1 MKKILQINGKSK
13 VRKARAVEVKGLKEY
28 GALEFDSRVAL
39 IQELIPIG
47 LMHVAEELKREVEEL
62 AGERYQRG
70 GIRGYDRWGEQE
82 GSVYILDQKIPI
94 KVPRVRD
101 TSNHREVSISTY
113 KKLQQPTVKAEDKLL
128 KKVLYGLSCRD
139 YRECSEAIPEAL
151 SLSPSSVSRRYIE
164 ASRKKLKEL
173 TDRRLE
179 GYDIIAVVMDGKAF
193 GDDGMIIALGVTVE
207 GRKVFLGI
215 IQSSTENH
223 KVCRDFLLKLIDR
236 GLKYDK
242 GLLCIIDGAKG
253 IRKAINEV
261 FGIYGIVQRC
271 QWHKR
276 ENIVAYL
283 PKHQQEEFRNKL
295 QAAYSKED
303 YKKAKAAIQAI
314 KSELRL
320 INESAVNSL
329 EEGFEETLTI
339 QRIGMHREIMRSF
352 KTTNMIES
360 VMALVGQRTDKVD
373 YWKNSNQKQRWVA
386 TSLLSIEQRL
396 NRVKGYRHLIELR
409 NALQREIQNRGGIDE
424 RKEAVAA

>member
-1 MKKILQINGKSK
+1 MKKILQIDGKSK
-13 VRKARAVEVKGLKEY
+13 VRKAKAVEVMKLKEY
-28 GALEFDSRVAL
+28 GALEVDSRVAL

-47 LMHVAEELKREVEEL
+47 LMHIADELKREVEEL
-62 AGERYQRG
+62 AGERYKRG
-70 GIRGYDRWGEQE
+70 GIAGYDRWGEQE

-94 KVPRVRD
+94 KVSRVRD
-101 TSNHREVSISTY
+101 TINNREVSLSTY
-113 KKLQQPTVKAEDKLL
+113 KKLQQPAGKVEDKLL

-151 SLSPSSVSRRYIE
+151 SLSPSTVSRRYIR
-164 ASRKKLKEL
+164 ASNKKLKEL
-173 TDRRLE
+173 TDRRLDQ
-179 GYDIIAVVMDGKAF
+179 YDFVSVVMDGKAF
-193 GDDGMIIALGVTVE
+193 GDDGMIIALGGTVE
-207 GRKVFLGI
+207 GRKVVLGI

-223 KVCRDFLLKLIDR
+223 KVCKDFLLKLIDR

-242 GLLCIIDGAKG
+242 GLLCVIDGAKG

-283 PKHQQEEFRNKL
+283 PKHLIEEFRKKL
-295 QAAYSKED
+295 QDAYSKED
-303 YKKAKAAIQAI
+303 YKKAKAAFQAI

-339 QRIGMHREIMRSF
+339 QRLGIHRELMKSF

-409 NALQREIQNRGGIDE
+409 NALQKEIQNRGGIDE

>member
-13 VRKARAVEVKGLKEY
+13 VRKAKAVEVMKLNEY
-28 GALEFDSRVAL
+28 GALEVDSRVAL

-47 LMHVAEELKREVEEL
+47 LMHVAEELKKEVEEL

-164 ASRKKLKEL
+164 ASRKKLKER

-179 GYDIIAVVMDGKAF
+179 GYDIIAMVMDGKAF

-236 GLKYDK
+236 GLRYDK

-261 FGIYGIVQRC
+261 FGIHGIVQRC

-360 VMALVGQRTDKVD
+360 VMALVGQRTDKVED
-373 YWKNSNQKQRWVA
+373 WKNSNQKQRWVA

>member
-1 MKKILQINGKSK
+1 MKKILQIDGKSK
-13 VRKARAVEVKGLKEY
+13 VRKAKAVEVMKLKEY
-28 GALEFDSRVAL
+28 GALEVDSRVAL

-47 LMHVAEELKREVEEL
+47 LMHIADELKREVEEL
-62 AGERYQRG
+62 AGERYKRG
-70 GIRGYDRWGEQE
+70 GIAGYDRWGEQE

-94 KVPRVRD
+94 KVSRVRD
-101 TSNHREVSISTY
+101 TINNREVSLSTY
-113 KKLQQPTVKAEDKLL
+113 KKLQQPAGKVEDKLL

-151 SLSPSSVSRRYIE
+151 SLSPSTVSRRYIR
-164 ASRKKLKEL
+164 ASNKKLKEL
-173 TDRRLE
+173 TDRRLDQ
-179 GYDIIAVVMDGKAF
+179 YDFVSVVMDGKAF
-193 GDDGMIIALGVTVE
+193 GDDGMIIALGGTVE
-207 GRKVFLGI
+207 GRKVVLGI

-223 KVCRDFLLKLIDR
+223 KVCKDFLLKLIDR

-242 GLLCIIDGAKG
+242 GLLVVADGAKG

-283 PKHQQEEFRNKL
+283 PKHLIEEFRKKL
-295 QAAYSKED
+295 QDAYSKED
-303 YKKAKAAIQAI
+303 YKKAKAALQAI

-339 QRIGMHREIMRSF
+339 QRLGIHRELMKSF

-409 NALQREIQNRGGIDE
+409 NALQREIQNRGGMDE

>member
-1 MKKILQINGKSK
+1 MKKILQIDGKSK
-13 VRKARAVEVKGLKEY
+13 VRKAKAVEVMKLKEY
-28 GALEFDSRVAL
+28 GALEVDSRVAL

-47 LMHVAEELKREVEEL
+47 LMHIADELRREVEEL
-62 AGERYQRG
+62 AGERYKRG
-70 GIRGYDRWGEQE
+70 GIAGYDRWGEQE

-94 KVPRVRD
+94 KVSRVRD
-101 TSNHREVSISTY
+101 TINNREVSLSTY
-113 KKLQQPTVKAEDKLL
+113 KKLQQPAGKVEDKLL

-151 SLSPSSVSRRYIE
+151 SLSPSTVSRRYIR
-164 ASRKKLKEL
+164 ASNKKLKEL
-173 TDRRLE
+173 TDRRLSQ
-179 GYDIIAVVMDGKAF
+179 YDFVSVVMDGKAF

-207 GRKVFLGI
+207 GRKVMLGI

-223 KVCRDFLLKLIDR
+223 KVCKDFLMNLIDR

-242 GLLCIIDGAKG
+242 GLLLVIDGAKG

-283 PKHQQEEFRNKL
+283 PKHLIEELRKKL
-295 QAAYSKED
+295 QDAYSKED
-303 YKKAKAAIQAI
+303 YKKAKAALQAI

-339 QRIGMHREIMRSF
+339 QRIGMHKELMKSF

-396 NRVKGYRHLIELR
+396 NRVKGYRHLKELR
-409 NALQREIQNRGGIDE
+409 NALQREIQNRGGMDE
-424 RKEAVAA
+424 RKEVVAA

>member
-1 MKKILQINGKSK
+1 M
-13 VRKARAVEVKGLKEY
+13 
-28 GALEFDSRVAL
+28 
-39 IQELIPIG
+39 
-47 LMHVAEELKREVEEL
+47 
-62 AGERYQRG
+62 
-70 GIRGYDRWGEQE
+70 
-82 GSVYILDQKIPI
+82 
-94 KVPRVRD
+94 
-101 TSNHREVSISTY
+101 
-113 KKLQQPTVKAEDKLL
+113 
-128 KKVLYGLSCRD
+128 
-139 YRECSEAIPEAL
+139 
-151 SLSPSSVSRRYIE
+151 
-164 ASRKKLKEL
+164 
-173 TDRRLE
+173 
-179 GYDIIAVVMDGKAF
+179 VMDGKAF
-193 GDDGMIIALGVTVE
+193 GDDGMIIALGVTME

-223 KVCRDFLLKLIDR
+223 KVCRDFLLNLIDR
-236 GLKYDK
+236 GLRYDK

-261 FGIYGIVQRC
+261 FGIHGIVQRC

>member
-1 MKKILQINGKSK
+1 MKKILQIDGKSK
-13 VRKARAVEVKGLKEY
+13 VRKAKAVEVMKLKEY
-28 GALEFDSRVAL
+28 GALEVDSRVAL

-47 LMHVAEELKREVEEL
+47 LMHIADELKREVEEL
-62 AGERYQRG
+62 AGERYKRG
-70 GIRGYDRWGEQE
+70 GIAGYDRWGEQE

-94 KVPRVRD
+94 KVSRVRD
-101 TSNHREVSISTY
+101 TINNREVSLSTY
-113 KKLQQPTVKAEDKLL
+113 KKLQQPAGKVEDKLL

-151 SLSPSSVSRRYIE
+151 SLSPSTVSRRYIR
-164 ASRKKLKEL
+164 ASNKKLKEL
-173 TDRRLE
+173 TDRRLDQ
-179 GYDIIAVVMDGKAF
+179 YDFVSVVMDGKAF
-193 GDDGMIIALGVTVE
+193 GDDGMIIALGGTVE
-207 GRKVFLGI
+207 GRKVVLGI

-223 KVCRDFLLKLIDR
+223 KVCKDFLLKLIDR

-242 GLLCIIDGAKG
+242 GLLCVIDGAKG

-283 PKHQQEEFRNKL
+283 PKHLIEEFRKKL
-295 QAAYSKED
+295 QDAYSKED
-303 YKKAKAAIQAI
+303 YKKAKAALQAI

-339 QRIGMHREIMRSF
+339 QRLGMHRELMKSF

-409 NALQREIQNRGGIDE
+409 NALQREIQNRGGMDE

>member
-13 VRKARAVEVKGLKEY
+13 VRKAKAVEVMKLKEY
-28 GALEFDSRVAL
+28 GALEVDSRVAL

-47 LMHVAEELKREVEEL
+47 LMHIADELKREVEEL
-62 AGERYQRG
+62 AGERYKRG
-70 GIRGYDRWGEQE
+70 GIAGYDKWGEQE

-94 KVPRVRD
+94 KVSRVRD
-101 TSNHREVSISTY
+101 TINNREVSLSTY
-113 KKLQQPTVKAEDKLL
+113 KKLQQPAGKAEDKLL

-151 SLSPSSVSRRYIE
+151 SLSPSTVSRRYIR
-164 ASRKKLKEL
+164 ASNKKLKEL
-173 TDRRLE
+173 TDRRLSQ
-179 GYDIIAVVMDGKAF
+179 YDFVSVVMDGKAF
-193 GDDGMIIALGVTVE
+193 GDDGMIIALGGTAE
-207 GRKVFLGI
+207 GRKVMLGI

-223 KVCRDFLLKLIDR
+223 KVCKDFLLKLIDR

-242 GLLCIIDGAKG
+242 GLLCVIDGAKG

-276 ENIVAYL
+276 ENIAAYL
-283 PKHQQEEFRNKL
+283 PKHLIEEFRKKL
-295 QAAYSKED
+295 QDAYGKED
-303 YKKAKAAIQAI
+303 YKKAKAALQAI
-314 KSELRL
+314 KTELRL

-339 QRIGMHREIMRSF
+339 QRLGMHRELMRSF

-409 NALQREIQNRGGIDE
+409 NALQREIQNRCGMDE

>member
-28 GALEFDSRVAL
+28 GALEVDSRMAL
-39 IQELIPIG
+39 IKELIPIG
-47 LMHVAEELKREVEEL
+47 LMHVAEELQRDVEGL
-62 AGERYQRG
+62 AGKRYMRD
-70 GIRGYDRWGEQE
+70 GIYGYDRWGEQE

-101 TSNHREVSISTY
+101 TINNREVTLSTY
-113 KKLQQPTVKAEDKLL
+113 KKLQEPTGKAEDKLL

-151 SLSPSSVSRRYIE
+151 SLSPSSVSRRYIK
-164 ASRKKLKEL
+164 ASQKKLKEL

-179 GYDIIAVVMDGKAF
+179 GYDIIAVVMDGKTF
-193 GDDGMIIALGVTVE
+193 GDDEMIIALGVTVE

-223 KVCRDFLLKLIDR
+223 KVCKDFLLNLIDR
-236 GLKYDK
+236 GLRYDK

-261 FGIYGIVQRC
+261 FGIQGIVQRC

-283 PKHQQEEFRNKL
+283 PKHLQKAFRKKL
-295 QAAYSKED
+295 QSAYSKED
-303 YKKAKAAIQAI
+303 YKKAKASLQAI
-314 KSELRL
+314 KTELRL

-339 QRIGMHREIMRSF
+339 QRLGMHRELMRSF

-360 VMALVGQRTDKVD
+360 VMSLVGQRTDKVD

-396 NRVKGYRHLIELR
+396 SKVNGYRHLIELR
-409 NALQREIQNRGGIDE
+409 NALQREIQNRGRIDE

>member
-1 MKKILQINGKSK
+1 MKKILQIDRKSK
-13 VRKARAVEVKGLKEY
+13 VRKAKAVEVMKLKEY
-28 GALEFDSRVAL
+28 GALEVDSRVAL

-47 LMHVAEELKREVEEL
+47 LMHIADELKREVEEL
-62 AGERYQRG
+62 AGERYKRG
-70 GIRGYDRWGEQE
+70 GIAGYDRWGEQE

-94 KVPRVRD
+94 KVSRVRD
-101 TSNHREVSISTY
+101 TINNREVSLSTY
-113 KKLQQPTVKAEDKLL
+113 KKLQQPAGKVEDKLL

-151 SLSPSSVSRRYIE
+151 SLSPSTVSRRYIR
-164 ASRKKLKEL
+164 ASNKKLKEL
-173 TDRRLE
+173 TDRRLDQ
-179 GYDIIAVVMDGKAF
+179 YDFVSVVMDGKAF
-193 GDDGMIIALGVTVE
+193 GDDGMIIALGGTVE
-207 GRKVFLGI
+207 GRKVVLGI

-223 KVCRDFLLKLIDR
+223 KVCKDFLLKLIDR

-242 GLLCIIDGAKG
+242 GLLVVADGAKG

-283 PKHQQEEFRNKL
+283 PKHLIEEFRKKL
-295 QAAYSKED
+295 QDAYSKED
-303 YKKAKAAIQAI
+303 YKKAKAAFQAI

-339 QRIGMHREIMRSF
+339 QRLGIHRELMKSF

-409 NALQREIQNRGGIDE
+409 NALQREIQNRGGMDE

>member
-1 MKKILQINGKSK
+1 MKKILQIDGKSK
-13 VRKARAVEVKGLKEY
+13 VRKAKAVEVMKLKEY
-28 GALEFDSRVAL
+28 GALEVDSRVAL

-47 LMHVAEELKREVEEL
+47 LMHIADELKREVEEL
-62 AGERYQRG
+62 AGERYKRG
-70 GIRGYDRWGEQE
+70 GIAGYDRWGEQE

-94 KVPRVRD
+94 KVLRVRD
-101 TSNHREVSISTY
+101 TINNREVSLSTY
-113 KKLQQPTVKAEDKLL
+113 KKLQQPAGKVEDKLL

-151 SLSPSSVSRRYIE
+151 SLSPSTVSRRYIR
-164 ASRKKLKEL
+164 ASNKKLKEL
-173 TDRRLE
+173 TDRRLDQ
-179 GYDIIAVVMDGKAF
+179 YDFVSVVMDGKAF
-193 GDDGMIIALGVTVE
+193 GDDGMIIALGGTVE
-207 GRKVFLGI
+207 GRKVVLGI

-223 KVCRDFLLKLIDR
+223 KVCKDFLLKLIDR

-242 GLLCIIDGAKG
+242 GLLCVIDGAKG

-283 PKHQQEEFRNKL
+283 PKHLIEEFRKKL
-295 QAAYSKED
+295 QDAYSKED
-303 YKKAKAAIQAI
+303 YKKAKAALQAI

-339 QRIGMHREIMRSF
+339 QRLGMHRELMKSF

-409 NALQREIQNRGGIDE
+409 NALQREIQNRGGMDE

>member
-1 MKKILQINGKSK
+1 MKKILQIDGKSK
-13 VRKARAVEVKGLKEY
+13 VRKAKAVEVMKLKEY
-28 GALEFDSRVAL
+28 GALEVDSRVAL

-47 LMHVAEELKREVEEL
+47 LMHIADELKREVEEL
-62 AGERYQRG
+62 AGERYKRG
-70 GIRGYDRWGEQE
+70 GIAGYDRWGEQE

-94 KVPRVRD
+94 KVSRVRD
-101 TSNHREVSISTY
+101 TINNREVSLSTY
-113 KKLQQPTVKAEDKLL
+113 KKLQQPAGKVEDKLL

-151 SLSPSSVSRRYIE
+151 SLSPSTVSRRYIR
-164 ASRKKLKEL
+164 ASNKKLKEL

-179 GYDIIAVVMDGKAF
+179 QYDFVSVVMDGKAF
-193 GDDGMIIALGVTVE
+193 GDDGMIIALGGTVE
-207 GRKVFLGI
+207 GRKVVLGI

-223 KVCRDFLLKLIDR
+223 KVCKDFLLKLIDR

-242 GLLCIIDGAKG
+242 GLLCVIDGAKG

-283 PKHQQEEFRNKL
+283 PKHLIEEFRKKL
-295 QAAYSKED
+295 QDAYSKED
-303 YKKAKAAIQAI
+303 YKKAKAAFQAI

-339 QRIGMHREIMRSF
+339 QRLGIHRELMKSF

-409 NALQREIQNRGGIDE
+409 NALQREIQNRGGMGE
-424 RKEAVAA
+424 RKEVVAA

>member
-13 VRKARAVEVKGLKEY
+13 VRKAKAVEVMKLNEY
-28 GALEFDSRVAL
+28 GALEVDSRVAL

-47 LMHVAEELKREVEEL
+47 LMHVAAELQRDVEGL
-62 AGERYQRG
+62 AGKRYMRD
-70 GIRGYDRWGEQE
+70 GIYGYDRWGEQE
-82 GSVYILDQKIPI
+82 GSVWILDQKIPI
-94 KVPRVRD
+94 KVQRVRD
-101 TSNHREVSISTY
+101 TINNREVTLSTY
-113 KKLQQPTVKAEDKLL
+113 KKLQQPTGKAEDKLL

-164 ASRKKLKEL
+164 ASQKKLKEL

-179 GYDIIAVVMDGKAF
+179 GYDIIAMVMDGKAF

-409 NALQREIQNRGGIDE
+409 NALQREIQNRGGIGE

>member
-13 VRKARAVEVKGLKEY
+13 VRKAKAVEVMKLNEY
-28 GALEFDSRVAL
+28 GALEVDSRVAL

-47 LMHVAEELKREVEEL
+47 LMHIAEELKREVEEL

-113 KKLQQPTVKAEDKLL
+113 KKLQQPTGKAEDKLL

-164 ASRKKLKEL
+164 ASRKKLKER

-179 GYDIIAVVMDGKAF
+179 GYDIIAMVMDGKAF

-242 GLLCIIDGAKG
+242 GLLVMADGAKG

-276 ENIVAYL
+276 ENSRILSTEASTG
-283 PKHQQEEFRNKL
+283 R
-295 QAAYSKED
+295 
-303 YKKAKAAIQAI
+303 IQ
-314 KSELRL
+314 K
-320 INESAVNSL
+320 
-329 EEGFEETLTI
+329 
-339 QRIGMHREIMRSF
+339 
-352 KTTNMIES
+352 
-360 VMALVGQRTDKVD
+360 
-373 YWKNSNQKQRWVA
+373 
-386 TSLLSIEQRL
+386 
-396 NRVKGYRHLIELR
+396 
-409 NALQREIQNRGGIDE
+409 
-424 RKEAVAA
+424 